1 MTKTLL
7 VIGAGPGIGLATAQR
22 FADEGYKIVL
32 SARSMT
38 NLHAL
43 AAQLAPA
50 AGGVTLVEA
59 DASKS
64 IGISELVTKLAEEGP
79 LTVLYNAGV
88 LRYDEAGQLRPQ
100 QLVDFSIS
108 ELHSDMM
115 INLTNVLVAVRA
127 AMPAMA
133 ARGEGS
139 ILITGGGFGVDPSPD
154 FLPLSVG
161 KAGIRAIAR
170 AMFEPLRRQGIHIG
184 TVTVSQLVSPKS
196 DSARAVAAL
205 FWKMESS
212 PPEQWTWEETFGQA
226 PA

>member
-196 DSARAVAAL
+196 DAAHAVAAL

-212 PPEQWTWEETFGQA
+212 PPEQWTWEEAFGQA